1 MKKMNF
7 WKTLLGSVMVLAAF
21 TACSDDDTE
30 TGGYKG
36 IPEITVDGGTSTT
49 IAGSLEGGK
58 LEQTV
63 EVVAK
68 GDWEITF
75 ANESDATWC
84 TPSPMNGTSGT
95 TQVSFTL
102 GQAPAERQATLTLTA
117 VGFVEGIPVTKKA
130 SIIVKQNAGGT
141 TAITTNVKAVRD
153 QLTFEQTGKE
163 ITESLVLTGIVVSDY
178 VGNNINKRQIM
189 VTDNTTEPGAGL
201 MIRFKGNV
209 GSGSGEYNLTRGSII
224 SLDLKGGTSK
234 NYYDTYQVEF
244 TTSDPEIEILDAND
258 NTPEAIE
265 VTDPA
270 KLIDYQSQYVKVYS
284 QPIESIRG
292 EMYYNV
298 SSGYANQTFETKDGS
313 TFLLSFYQ
321 YSQDWANKVEIPAKA
336 GYVKGCVSLNKG
348 VGNISPR
355 NADDLAGMTDD
366 LFTVEVSYK
375 KTTIDQLGK
384 GNYEVEG
391 ATIVGVHQK
400 GVMFGQENGGK
411 VSYVLG
417 FENSWTTQTAN
428 PYIGQIG
435 KSATV
440 KGECAPR
447 YGLYQFS
454 NFEVTVG
461 SVSSL
466 QLPEPETFDAAA
478 IEKYAADIKADE
490 ANAAYKYVKLTGV
503 LGISKGSSY
512 NTYTLDVT
520 GLSEVKN
527 ITFAYGLDSYYEGLN
542 DGDAVE
548 VTGFALGYDTSSSK
562 LNIMLTDIKA
572 DTSTPI
578 VTFTTQP
585 ATFAASNPEPQTI
598 TYTVANV
605 DASAVKF
612 DKEGTNADKFTIVS
626 NDDKSVVV
634 KANGD
639 NTTSAAYTAT
649 LVAKVNGETLASV
662 DLKQAAPA
670 SGDGYTLIS
679 SLADLT
685 AGEYYMAGMIESYND
700 ITYAP
705 YSYHLWVG
713 TVSGS
718 NPAKSNSDLETVN
731 YQYESNQLTLNPN
744 LSDRDKEKGT
754 AAFITLEAVSGK
766 TNTYYIKSGDKY
778 LKSFVEAK
786 NRRMGLAD
794 TSEGAEWQFEDN
806 GENGIKISN
815 NGVYLGTA
823 GATYDLLR
831 SYSNESTLKWG
842 VCFFKENK

>member
-102 GQAPAERQATLTLTA
+102 GQAKAERQATLTLTA

-178 VGNNINKRQIM
+178 VGNNINNHQIM

-201 MIRFKGNV
+201 MIRFKGYV
-209 GSGSGEYNLTRGSII
+209 GDSGTDYNLTRGSIV
-224 SLDLKGGTSK
+224 SLDLKGGTAQSW
-234 NYYDTYQVEF
+234 YGTYQVQF
-244 TTSDPEIEILDAND
+244 STSDPEVKILDAND

-265 VTDPA
+265 VSDPS

-284 QPIESIRG
+284 QPVESIRG
-292 EMYYNV
+292 EKYYNV
-298 SSGYANQTFETKDGS
+298 SSGYANQTFQTKDGS
-313 TFLLSFYQ
+313 TFLLSFNS
-321 YSQDWANKVEIPAKA
+321 YSKDWASTIEIPAKA
-336 GYVKGCVSLNKG
+336 GYVKGCVSLNNNA
-348 VGNISPR
+348 GNISPR

-366 LFTVEVSYK
+366 LFTVETPEPE
-375 KTTIDQLGK
+375 KTTIAQITAAGQYEIEAATVVATYTGGFVMSDETASILVFLGYGAENIPAVGDVVSVSGSVTSYGDALQFAEGSSVTK
-384 GNYEVEG
+384 TGTATVEYPNPTEITESNIGGLMEKPVVTYVKMTGTLSVSGNYYNIKFTFDSNYTGSISGPNADLNAGSYDGQMITVEG
-391 ATIVGVHQK
+391 YFVNNGSK
-400 GVMFGQENGGK
+400 NGGGRYFT
-411 VSYVLG
+411 VV
-417 FENSWTTQTAN
+417 
-428 PYIGQIG
+428 
-435 KSATV
+435 AT
-440 KGECAPR
+440 K
-447 YGLYQFS
+447 
-454 NFEVTVG
+454 
-461 SVSSL
+461 
-466 QLPEPETFDAAA
+466 
-478 IEKYAADIKADE
+478 
-490 ANAAYKYVKLTGV
+490 
-503 LGISKGSSY
+503 
-512 NTYTLDVT
+512 
-520 GLSEVKN
+520 
-527 ITFAYGLDSYYEGLN
+527 ITP
-542 DGDAVE
+542 
-548 VTGFALGYDTSSSK
+548 DTS
-562 LNIMLTDIKA
+562 N
-572 DTSTPI
+572 PI

-585 ATFAASNPEPQTI
+585 TTFAASNPEPQTL
-598 TYTVANV
+598 TYTVTNV
-605 DASAVKF
+605 EASAVEF
-612 DKEGTNADKFTIVS
+612 VVEGTNADKFTAE
-626 NDDKSVVV
+626 KSGETVVV
-634 KANGD
+634 KAVGD
-639 NTTSAAYTAT
+639 NTTDAAYTAT

-670 SGDGYTLIS
+670 SGDGYALIS

-685 AGEYYMAGMIESYND
+685 AGEYYMAGMLDEYNNN
-700 ITYAP
+700 TYKP
-705 YSYHLWVG
+705 YSYHIWVG
-713 TVSGS
+713 TISS
-718 NPAKSNSDLETVN
+718 NKDLETVN

-778 LKSFVEAK
+778 LKSLKEAT
-786 NRRMGLAD
+786 NRSMGLVD
-794 TSEGAEWQFEDN
+794 TPDGAEWLFEDN

-831 SYSNESTLKWG
+831 SYKSESTLKWG

>member
-102 GQAPAERQATLTLTA
+102 GQAKAERQATLTLTA

-178 VGNNINKRQIM
+178 VGNNINNHQIM

-201 MIRFKGNV
+201 MIRFKGYV
-209 GSGSGEYNLTRGSII
+209 GDSGTDYNLTRGSIV
-224 SLDLKGGTSK
+224 SLDLKGGTAQSW
-234 NYYDTYQVEF
+234 YGTYQVQF
-244 TTSDPEIEILDAND
+244 STSDPEVKILDAND

-265 VTDPA
+265 VSDPS

-284 QPIESIRG
+284 QPVESIRG
-292 EMYYNV
+292 EKYYNV
-298 SSGYANQTFETKDGS
+298 SSGYANQTFQTKDGS
-313 TFLLSFYQ
+313 TFLLSFNS
-321 YSQDWANKVEIPAKA
+321 YSKDWASTIEIPAKA
-336 GYVKGCVSLNKG
+336 GYVKGCVSLDKG

-355 NADDLAGMTDD
+355 NADDLAGMTEE
-366 LFTVEVSYK
+366 LFTVETPEPE
-375 KTTIDQLGK
+375 KTTIAQITAAGQYEIEAATVVATYTGGFVMSDETASILVFLGYGAENIPAVGDVVSVSGSVTSYGDALQFAEGSSVTK
-384 GNYEVEG
+384 TGTATVEYPNPTEITESNIGGLMEKPVVTYVKMTGTLSVSGNYYNIKFTFDSNYTGSISGPNADLNAGSYDGQMITVEG
-391 ATIVGVHQK
+391 YFVNNGSK
-400 GVMFGQENGGK
+400 NGG
-411 VSYVLG
+411 
-417 FENSWTTQTAN
+417 
-428 PYIGQIG
+428 G
-435 KSATV
+435 KYFTVVAT
-440 KGECAPR
+440 K
-447 YGLYQFS
+447 
-454 NFEVTVG
+454 
-461 SVSSL
+461 
-466 QLPEPETFDAAA
+466 
-478 IEKYAADIKADE
+478 
-490 ANAAYKYVKLTGV
+490 
-503 LGISKGSSY
+503 
-512 NTYTLDVT
+512 
-520 GLSEVKN
+520 
-527 ITFAYGLDSYYEGLN
+527 ITP
-542 DGDAVE
+542 
-548 VTGFALGYDTSSSK
+548 DTS
-562 LNIMLTDIKA
+562 N
-572 DTSTPI
+572 PI

-585 ATFAASNPEPQTI
+585 TTFAASNPELQTL
-598 TYTVANV
+598 TYTVTNV
-605 DASAVKF
+605 EASAVEF
-612 DKEGTNADKFTIVS
+612 VVEGTNADKFTAE
-626 NDDKSVVV
+626 KSGETVVV
-634 KANGD
+634 KAVGD
-639 NTTSAAYTAT
+639 NTTDAAYTAT

-670 SGDGYTLIS
+670 SGDGYALIS

-685 AGEYYMAGMIESYND
+685 AGEYYMAGMLDEYNNN
-700 ITYAP
+700 TYKP
-705 YSYHLWVG
+705 YSYHIWVG
-713 TVSGS
+713 TISS
-718 NPAKSNSDLETVN
+718 NKDLETVN

-778 LKSFVEAK
+778 LKSLKEATT
-786 NRRMGLAD
+786 RSMGLVD
-794 TSEGAEWQFEDN
+794 TPDGAEWLFEDN

-831 SYSNESTLKWG
+831 SYKSESTLKWG

>member
-7 WKTLLGSVMVLAAF
+7 WKTLLGSMMVLAAF

-30 TGGYKG
+30 DGGYKG

-49 IAGSLEGGK
+49 IAGSLAGGK

-68 GDWEITF
+68 GDWELSF
-75 ANESDATWC
+75 ENESDATWC
-84 TPSPMNGTSGT
+84 TPSPMNGKTGT
-95 TQVSFTL
+95 TQISFTL
-102 GQAPAERQATLTLTA
+102 GQATADRQATLTLTA
-117 VGFVEGIPVTKKA
+117 VGFVEGIPVTKTA
-130 SIIVKQNAGGT
+130 SILVKQNEGGT
-141 TAITTNVKAVRD
+141 TEVTTNVKSVRD

-178 VGNNINKRQIM
+178 VGNNINNHQIM

-201 MIRFKGNV
+201 MIRFKGYV
-209 GSGSGEYNLTRGSII
+209 GDSGSDYNLTRGSIV
-224 SLDLKGGTSK
+224 SFDLKGGTAQSW
-234 NYYDTYQVEF
+234 YGTYQVQF
-244 TTSDPEIEILDAND
+244 TNADPEIEILDTND

-265 VTDPA
+265 VSDPS

-284 QPIESIRG
+284 QPVESIRG
-292 EMYYNV
+292 EKYYNV

-313 TFLLSFYQ
+313 TFLLSFNS
-321 YSQDWANKVEIPAKA
+321 YSKDWASTVEIPAKA
-336 GYVKGCVSLNKG
+336 GYIKGCVSLNNNA
-348 VGNISPR
+348 GNISPR

-461 SVSSL
+461 SASSL

-605 DASAVKF
+605 DASAVSF
-612 DKEGTNADKFTIVS
+612 AVEGTNADKFTAE
-626 NDDKSVVV
+626 KSGDAVVV
-634 KANGD
+634 KAVGD
-639 NTTSAAYTAT
+639 NTTDAAYTAT

-670 SGDGYTLIS
+670 SGDGYALIS

-794 TSEGAEWQFEDN
+794 TSEGAEWLFEDN

>member
-234 NYYDTYQVEF
+234 DYFDTYQVEF

-355 NADDLAGMTDD
+355 NADDLAGMTEE
-366 LFTVEVSYK
+366 LFTVETPEPE
-375 KTTIDQLGK
+375 KTTIAQITAAGQYEIEAATVVATYTGGFVMSDETASILVFLGYGAENIPAVGDVVSVSGSVTSYGDALQFAEGSSVTK
-384 GNYEVEG
+384 TGTATVEYPNPTEITESNIGGLMEKPVVTYVKMTGTLSVSGNYYNIKFTFDSNYTGSISGPNADLNAGSYDGQMITVEG
-391 ATIVGVHQK
+391 YFVNNGSK
-400 GVMFGQENGGK
+400 NGG
-411 VSYVLG
+411 
-417 FENSWTTQTAN
+417 
-428 PYIGQIG
+428 G
-435 KSATV
+435 KYFTVVAT
-440 KGECAPR
+440 K
-447 YGLYQFS
+447 
-454 NFEVTVG
+454 
-461 SVSSL
+461 
-466 QLPEPETFDAAA
+466 
-478 IEKYAADIKADE
+478 
-490 ANAAYKYVKLTGV
+490 
-503 LGISKGSSY
+503 
-512 NTYTLDVT
+512 
-520 GLSEVKN
+520 
-527 ITFAYGLDSYYEGLN
+527 ITP
-542 DGDAVE
+542 
-548 VTGFALGYDTSSSK
+548 DTS
-562 LNIMLTDIKA
+562 N
-572 DTSTPI
+572 PI

-585 ATFAASNPEPQTI
+585 TTFAASNPEPQTL
-598 TYTVANV
+598 TYTVTNV
-605 DASAVKF
+605 EASAVEF
-612 DKEGTNADKFTIVS
+612 VVEGTNADKFTAE
-626 NDDKSVVV
+626 KSGETVVV
-634 KANGD
+634 KAVGD
-639 NTTSAAYTAT
+639 NTTDAAYTAT
-649 LVAKVNGETLASV
+649 LVAKVNGKTLASV

-670 SGDGYTLIS
+670 SGDGYALIS

-685 AGEYYMAGMIESYND
+685 AGEYYMAGMLDEYNNN
-700 ITYAP
+700 TYKP
-705 YSYHLWVG
+705 YSYHIWVG
-713 TVSGS
+713 TISS
-718 NPAKSNSDLETVN
+718 NKDLETVN

-778 LKSFVEAK
+778 LKSLKEAT
-786 NRRMGLAD
+786 NRSMGLVD
-794 TSEGAEWQFEDN
+794 TPDGAEWLFEDN

-831 SYSNESTLKWG
+831 SYKSESTLKWG

>member
-75 ANESDATWC
+75 ANEFDATWC

-102 GQAPAERQATLTLTA
+102 GQTTAERQATLTLTA

-178 VGNNINKRQIM
+178 VGNNINNHQIM

-201 MIRFKGNV
+201 MIRFKGYV
-209 GSGSGEYNLTRGSII
+209 GDSGTDYNLTRGSIV
-224 SLDLKGGTSK
+224 SLDLKGGTAQSW
-234 NYYDTYQVEF
+234 YGTYQVQF
-244 TTSDPEIEILDAND
+244 STSDPEVKILDAND

-265 VTDPA
+265 VSDPS

-284 QPIESIRG
+284 QPVESIRG
-292 EMYYNV
+292 EKYYNV
-298 SSGYANQTFETKDGS
+298 SSGYANQTFQTKDGS
-313 TFLLSFYQ
+313 TFLLSFNS
-321 YSQDWANKVEIPAKA
+321 YSKDWASTIEIPAKA
-336 GYVKGCVSLNKG
+336 GYVKGCVSLNNNA
-348 VGNISPR
+348 GNISPR
-355 NADDLAGMTDD
+355 NADDLAGMTEE
-366 LFTVEVSYK
+366 LFTVETPEPE
-375 KTTIDQLGK
+375 KTTIAQITAAGQYEIEAATVVATYTGGFVMSDETASILVFLGYGAENIPAVGDVVSVSGSVTSYGDALQFAEGSSVTK
-384 GNYEVEG
+384 TGTATVEYPNPTEITESNIGGLMEKPVVTYVKMTGTLSVSGNYYNIKFTFDSNYTGSISGPNADLNAGSYDGQMITVEG
-391 ATIVGVHQK
+391 YFVNNGSK
-400 GVMFGQENGGK
+400 NGG
-411 VSYVLG
+411 
-417 FENSWTTQTAN
+417 
-428 PYIGQIG
+428 G
-435 KSATV
+435 KYFTVVAT
-440 KGECAPR
+440 K
-447 YGLYQFS
+447 
-454 NFEVTVG
+454 
-461 SVSSL
+461 
-466 QLPEPETFDAAA
+466 
-478 IEKYAADIKADE
+478 
-490 ANAAYKYVKLTGV
+490 
-503 LGISKGSSY
+503 
-512 NTYTLDVT
+512 
-520 GLSEVKN
+520 
-527 ITFAYGLDSYYEGLN
+527 ITP
-542 DGDAVE
+542 
-548 VTGFALGYDTSSSK
+548 DTS
-562 LNIMLTDIKA
+562 N
-572 DTSTPI
+572 PI

-585 ATFAASNPEPQTI
+585 TTFAASNPEPQTL
-598 TYTVANV
+598 TYTVTNV
-605 DASAVKF
+605 EASAVEF
-612 DKEGTNADKFTIVS
+612 VVEGTNADKFTAE
-626 NDDKSVVV
+626 KSGETVVV
-634 KANGD
+634 KAVGD
-639 NTTSAAYTAT
+639 NTTDAAYTAT
-649 LVAKVNGETLASV
+649 LVAKVNGKTLASV

-670 SGDGYTLIS
+670 SGDGYALIS

-685 AGEYYMAGMIESYND
+685 AGEYYMAGMLDEYNNN
-700 ITYAP
+700 TYKP
-705 YSYHLWVG
+705 YSYHIWVG
-713 TVSGS
+713 TISS
-718 NPAKSNSDLETVN
+718 NKDLETVN

-778 LKSFVEAK
+778 LKSLKEAT
-786 NRRMGLAD
+786 NRSMGLVD
-794 TSEGAEWQFEDN
+794 TPDGAEWLFEDN

-831 SYSNESTLKWG
+831 SYKSESTLKWG

>member
-102 GQAPAERQATLTLTA
+102 GQTTAERQATLTLTA

-178 VGNNINKRQIM
+178 VGNNINNHQIM

-201 MIRFKGNV
+201 MIHFKGYV
-209 GSGSGEYNLTRGSII
+209 GDSGTDYNLTRGSIV
-224 SLDLKGGTSK
+224 SLDLKGGTAQSW
-234 NYYDTYQVEF
+234 YGTYQVQF
-244 TTSDPEIEILDAND
+244 STSDPEVKILDAND

-265 VTDPA
+265 VSDPS

-284 QPIESIRG
+284 QPVESIRG
-292 EMYYNV
+292 EKYYNV
-298 SSGYANQTFETKDGS
+298 SSGYANQTFQTKDGS
-313 TFLLSFYQ
+313 TFLLSFNS
-321 YSQDWANKVEIPAKA
+321 YSKDWASTIEIPAKA
-336 GYVKGCVSLNKG
+336 GYVKGCVSLNNNA
-348 VGNISPR
+348 GNISPR

-366 LFTVEVSYK
+366 LFTVETPEPE
-375 KTTIDQLGK
+375 KTTIAQITAAGQYEIEAATVVATYTGGFVMSDETASILVFLGYGAENIPAVGDVVSVSGSVTSYGDALQFAEGSSVTK
-384 GNYEVEG
+384 TGTATVEYPNPTEITESNIGGLMEKPVVTYVKMTGTLSVSGNYYNIKFTFDSNYTGSISGPNADLNAGSYDGQMITVEG
-391 ATIVGVHQK
+391 YFVNNGSK
-400 GVMFGQENGGK
+400 NGGGRYFT
-411 VSYVLG
+411 VV
-417 FENSWTTQTAN
+417 
-428 PYIGQIG
+428 
-435 KSATV
+435 AT
-440 KGECAPR
+440 K
-447 YGLYQFS
+447 
-454 NFEVTVG
+454 
-461 SVSSL
+461 
-466 QLPEPETFDAAA
+466 
-478 IEKYAADIKADE
+478 
-490 ANAAYKYVKLTGV
+490 
-503 LGISKGSSY
+503 
-512 NTYTLDVT
+512 
-520 GLSEVKN
+520 
-527 ITFAYGLDSYYEGLN
+527 ITP
-542 DGDAVE
+542 
-548 VTGFALGYDTSSSK
+548 DTS
-562 LNIMLTDIKA
+562 N
-572 DTSTPI
+572 PI

-585 ATFAASNPEPQTI
+585 TTFAASNPEPQTL
-598 TYTVANV
+598 TYTVTNV
-605 DASAVKF
+605 EASAVEF
-612 DKEGTNADKFTIVS
+612 VVEGTNADKFTAE
-626 NDDKSVVV
+626 KSGETVVV
-634 KANGD
+634 KAVGD

-649 LVAKVNGETLASV
+649 LVAKVNGKTLASV

-670 SGDGYTLIS
+670 SGDGYALIS

-685 AGEYYMAGMIESYND
+685 AGEYYMAGMLDEYNNN
-700 ITYAP
+700 TYKP
-705 YSYHLWVG
+705 YSYHIWVG
-713 TVSGS
+713 TISS
-718 NPAKSNSDLETVN
+718 NKDLETVN

-778 LKSFVEAK
+778 LKSLKEAT
-786 NRRMGLAD
+786 NRSMGLVD
-794 TSEGAEWQFEDN
+794 TPDGAEWLFEDN

-831 SYSNESTLKWG
+831 SYKSESTLKWG

>member
-102 GQAPAERQATLTLTA
+102 GQATAERQATLTLTA

-178 VGNNINKRQIM
+178 VGNNINNHQIM

-201 MIRFKGNV
+201 MIRFKGYV
-209 GSGSGEYNLTRGSII
+209 GDSGTDYNLTRGSIV
-224 SLDLKGGTSK
+224 SLDLKGGTAQSW
-234 NYYDTYQVEF
+234 YGTYQVQF
-244 TTSDPEIEILDAND
+244 STSDPEVKILDAND

-265 VTDPA
+265 VSDPS

-284 QPIESIRG
+284 QPVESIRG
-292 EMYYNV
+292 EKYYNV
-298 SSGYANQTFETKDGS
+298 SSGYANQTFQTKDGS
-313 TFLLSFYQ
+313 TFLLSFNS
-321 YSQDWANKVEIPAKA
+321 YSKDWASTIEIPAKA
-336 GYVKGCVSLNKG
+336 GYVKGCVSLNNNA
-348 VGNISPR
+348 GNISPR

-366 LFTVEVSYK
+366 LFTVETPEPE
-375 KTTIDQLGK
+375 KTTIAQITAAGQYEIEAATVVATYTGGFVMSDETASILVFLGYGAENIPAVGDVVSVSGSVTSYGDALQFAEGSSVTK
-384 GNYEVEG
+384 TGTATVEYPNPTEITESNIGGLMEKPVVTYVKMTGTLSVSGNYYNIKFTFDSNYTGSISGPNADLNAGSYDGQMITVEG
-391 ATIVGVHQK
+391 YFVNNGSK
-400 GVMFGQENGGK
+400 NGGGRYFT
-411 VSYVLG
+411 VV
-417 FENSWTTQTAN
+417 
-428 PYIGQIG
+428 
-435 KSATV
+435 AT
-440 KGECAPR
+440 K
-447 YGLYQFS
+447 
-454 NFEVTVG
+454 
-461 SVSSL
+461 
-466 QLPEPETFDAAA
+466 
-478 IEKYAADIKADE
+478 
-490 ANAAYKYVKLTGV
+490 
-503 LGISKGSSY
+503 
-512 NTYTLDVT
+512 
-520 GLSEVKN
+520 
-527 ITFAYGLDSYYEGLN
+527 ITP
-542 DGDAVE
+542 
-548 VTGFALGYDTSSSK
+548 DTS
-562 LNIMLTDIKA
+562 N
-572 DTSTPI
+572 PI

-585 ATFAASNPEPQTI
+585 TTFAASNPEPQTL
-598 TYTVANV
+598 TYTVTNV
-605 DASAVKF
+605 EASAVEF
-612 DKEGTNADKFTIVS
+612 VVEGTNADKFTAE
-626 NDDKSVVV
+626 KSGETVVV
-634 KANGD
+634 KAVGD
-639 NTTSAAYTAT
+639 NTTDAAYTAT
-649 LVAKVNGETLASV
+649 LVAKVNGKTLASV

-670 SGDGYTLIS
+670 SGDGYALIS

-685 AGEYYMAGMIESYND
+685 AGEYYMAGMLDEYNNN
-700 ITYAP
+700 TYKP
-705 YSYHLWVG
+705 YSYHIWVG
-713 TVSGS
+713 TISS
-718 NPAKSNSDLETVN
+718 NKDLETVN

-778 LKSFVEAK
+778 LKSLKEAT
-786 NRRMGLAD
+786 NRSMGLVD
-794 TSEGAEWQFEDN
+794 TPDGAEWLFEDN

-831 SYSNESTLKWG
+831 SYKSESTLRWG

>member
-102 GQAPAERQATLTLTA
+102 GQATAERQATLTLTA

-178 VGNNINKRQIM
+178 VGNNINNHQIM

-201 MIRFKGNV
+201 MIRFKGYV
-209 GSGSGEYNLTRGSII
+209 GDSGTDYNLTRGSIV

-234 NYYDTYQVEF
+234 DHYDTYQVEF

-366 LFTVEVSYK
+366 PFTVETPEPE
-375 KTTIDQLGK
+375 KTTISQITAAGQYEIEAATVVATYTGGFVMSDETASILVFLGY
-384 GNYEVEG
+384 GAENIPAVGDVVSVSGGVTSYGDAFQFAEG
-391 ATIVGVHQK
+391 ATVSKTGTATVEYPNPTEITESNIGGLMEKPVVTYVKMTGTLSVS
-400 GVMFGQENGGK
+400 GNYYNIEFPFETSYTGSISGPNADLNAGSYDGQMITVEGYFVNNGSKNGGGRYFT
-411 VSYVLG
+411 VV
-417 FENSWTTQTAN
+417 
-428 PYIGQIG
+428 
-435 KSATV
+435 AT
-440 KGECAPR
+440 K
-447 YGLYQFS
+447 
-454 NFEVTVG
+454 
-461 SVSSL
+461 
-466 QLPEPETFDAAA
+466 
-478 IEKYAADIKADE
+478 
-490 ANAAYKYVKLTGV
+490 
-503 LGISKGSSY
+503 
-512 NTYTLDVT
+512 
-520 GLSEVKN
+520 
-527 ITFAYGLDSYYEGLN
+527 ITP
-542 DGDAVE
+542 
-548 VTGFALGYDTSSSK
+548 DTS
-562 LNIMLTDIKA
+562 N
-572 DTSTPI
+572 PI

-585 ATFAASNPEPQTI
+585 TTFAASNPEPQTL
-598 TYTVANV
+598 TYTVTNV
-605 DASAVKF
+605 EASAVEF
-612 DKEGTNADKFTIVS
+612 VVEGTNADKFTAE
-626 NDDKSVVV
+626 KSGETVVV
-634 KANGD
+634 KAVGD
-639 NTTSAAYTAT
+639 NTTDAAYTAT

-662 DLKQAAPA
+662 DLKQNGVGGSTTGGFESMASFISNGDQSSNPCGLGDGATANGEPA
-670 SGDGYTLIS
+670 SGFKVGTGSKSGVFESAAVGVTGDKTLGFYAVAWKGKKATLYIKVNNGGTINGTSTFELNADDGATGNPAFTLKEIGEDDYYTVSIS
-679 SLADLT
+679 GLT
-685 AGEYYMAGMIESYND
+685 AEST
-700 ITYAP
+700 I
-705 YSYHLWVG
+705 
-713 TVSGS
+713 
-718 NPAKSNSDLETVN
+718 
-731 YQYESNQLTLNPN
+731 
-744 LSDRDKEKGT
+744 
-754 AAFITLEAVSGK
+754 
-766 TNTYYIKSGDKY
+766 
-778 LKSFVEAK
+778 SFS
-786 NRRMGLAD
+786 
-794 TSEGAEWQFEDN
+794 TSENFDTEGSSN
-806 GENGIKISN
+806 GRAIVC
-815 NGVYLGTA
+815 GVQL
-823 GATYDLLR
+823 
-831 SYSNESTLKWG
+831 
-842 VCFFKENK
+842 F

>member
-178 VGNNINKRQIM
+178 VGNNINNHQIM

-201 MIRFKGNV
+201 MIRFKGYV
-209 GSGSGEYNLTRGSII
+209 GDSGTDYNLTRGSIV
-224 SLDLKGGTSK
+224 SLDLKGGTAQSW
-234 NYYDTYQVEF
+234 YGTYQVQF
-244 TTSDPEIEILDAND
+244 STSDPEVKILDAND

-265 VTDPA
+265 VSDPS

-284 QPIESIRG
+284 QPVESIRG
-292 EMYYNV
+292 EKYYNA
-298 SSGYANQTFETKDGS
+298 SSGYANQTFQTKDGS
-313 TFLLSFYQ
+313 TFLLSFNS
-321 YSQDWANKVEIPAKA
+321 YSKDWASTIEIPAKA
-336 GYVKGCVSLNKG
+336 GYVKGCVSLDKG

-366 LFTVEVSYK
+366 LFTVETPEPE
-375 KTTIDQLGK
+375 KTTIAQITAAGQYEIEAATVVATYTGGFVMSDETASILVFLGYGAENIPAVGDVVSVSGSVTSYGDALQFAEGSSVTK
-384 GNYEVEG
+384 TGTATVEYPNPTEITESNIGGLMEKPVVTYVKMTGTLSVSGNYYNIKFTFDSNYTGSISGPNADLNAGSYDGQMITVEG
-391 ATIVGVHQK
+391 YFVNNGSK
-400 GVMFGQENGGK
+400 NGGGRYFT
-411 VSYVLG
+411 VV
-417 FENSWTTQTAN
+417 
-428 PYIGQIG
+428 
-435 KSATV
+435 AT
-440 KGECAPR
+440 K
-447 YGLYQFS
+447 
-454 NFEVTVG
+454 
-461 SVSSL
+461 
-466 QLPEPETFDAAA
+466 
-478 IEKYAADIKADE
+478 
-490 ANAAYKYVKLTGV
+490 
-503 LGISKGSSY
+503 
-512 NTYTLDVT
+512 
-520 GLSEVKN
+520 
-527 ITFAYGLDSYYEGLN
+527 ITP
-542 DGDAVE
+542 
-548 VTGFALGYDTSSSK
+548 DTS
-562 LNIMLTDIKA
+562 N
-572 DTSTPI
+572 PI

-585 ATFAASNPEPQTI
+585 TTFAASNPEPQTL
-598 TYTVANV
+598 TYTVTNV
-605 DASAVKF
+605 EASAVEF
-612 DKEGTNADKFTIVS
+612 VVEGTNADKFTAE
-626 NDDKSVVV
+626 KSGETVVV
-634 KANGD
+634 KAVGD
-639 NTTSAAYTAT
+639 NTTDAAYTAT

-670 SGDGYTLIS
+670 SGDGYALIS

-685 AGEYYMAGMIESYND
+685 AGEYYMAGMLDEYNNN
-700 ITYAP
+700 TYKP
-705 YSYHLWVG
+705 YSYHIWVG
-713 TVSGS
+713 TISS
-718 NPAKSNSDLETVN
+718 NKDLETVN

-778 LKSFVEAK
+778 LKSLKEAT
-786 NRRMGLAD
+786 NRSMGLVD
-794 TSEGAEWQFEDN
+794 TPDGAEWLFEDN

-831 SYSNESTLKWG
+831 SYKSESTLKWG

>member
-102 GQAPAERQATLTLTA
+102 GQATAERQATLTLTA

-141 TAITTNVKAVRD
+141 TAITTNVKSVRD

-234 NYYDTYQVEF
+234 DYYDTYQVEF

-336 GYVKGCVSLNKG
+336 GYVKGCVSLNNNA
-348 VGNISPR
+348 GNISPR
-355 NADDLAGMTDD
+355 NADDLAGMTEE
-366 LFTVEVSYK
+366 LFTVETPEPE
-375 KTTIDQLGK
+375 KTTIAQITAAGQYEIEAATVVATYTGGFVMSDETASILVFLGYGAENIPAVGDVVSVSGSVTSYGDALQFAEGSSVTK
-384 GNYEVEG
+384 TGTATVEYPNPTEITESNIGGLMEKPVVTYVKMTGTLSVSGNYYNIKFTFDSNYTGSISGPNADLNAGSYDGQMITVEG
-391 ATIVGVHQK
+391 YFVNNGSK
-400 GVMFGQENGGK
+400 NGG
-411 VSYVLG
+411 
-417 FENSWTTQTAN
+417 
-428 PYIGQIG
+428 G
-435 KSATV
+435 KYFTVVAT
-440 KGECAPR
+440 K
-447 YGLYQFS
+447 
-454 NFEVTVG
+454 
-461 SVSSL
+461 
-466 QLPEPETFDAAA
+466 
-478 IEKYAADIKADE
+478 
-490 ANAAYKYVKLTGV
+490 
-503 LGISKGSSY
+503 
-512 NTYTLDVT
+512 
-520 GLSEVKN
+520 
-527 ITFAYGLDSYYEGLN
+527 ITP
-542 DGDAVE
+542 
-548 VTGFALGYDTSSSK
+548 DTS
-562 LNIMLTDIKA
+562 N
-572 DTSTPI
+572 PI

-585 ATFAASNPEPQTI
+585 TTFAASNPEPQTL
-598 TYTVANV
+598 TYTVTNV
-605 DASAVKF
+605 EASAVEF
-612 DKEGTNADKFTIVS
+612 VVEGTNADKFTAE
-626 NDDKSVVV
+626 KSGETVVV
-634 KANGD
+634 KAVGD
-639 NTTSAAYTAT
+639 NTTDAAYTAT

-662 DLKQAAPA
+662 DLKQNGAGGSTAKGFESMAQFISDGSTTSNPGSLGDETTANGETA
-670 SGDGYTLIS
+670 SGFKLGTGSKSGAFESAAVGVTGDKTLGFYAVAWKGKKATLYIKVNNGGTINGTSTFELNANDGASGNAPFTLQELGDNDYYTVSIS
-679 SLADLT
+679 GLT
-685 AGEYYMAGMIESYND
+685 AEST
-700 ITYAP
+700 I
-705 YSYHLWVG
+705 
-713 TVSGS
+713 
-718 NPAKSNSDLETVN
+718 
-731 YQYESNQLTLNPN
+731 
-744 LSDRDKEKGT
+744 
-754 AAFITLEAVSGK
+754 
-766 TNTYYIKSGDKY
+766 
-778 LKSFVEAK
+778 SFS
-786 NRRMGLAD
+786 
-794 TSEGAEWQFEDN
+794 TSENFTVDGTSN
-806 GENGIKISN
+806 GRAIVC
-815 NGVYLGTA
+815 GVQL
-823 GATYDLLR
+823 
-831 SYSNESTLKWG
+831 
-842 VCFFKENK
+842 F